1 MLVARFL
8 GTDWRVHPLFLVLL
22 VLLSL
27 SGYLPQAAVVVSVLF
42 LHELGHITAAWLH
55 ELSCARIDIF
65 PFGGVAEIAGID
77 VVRPEDDM
85 AVAVAGP
92 LGNLLL
98 VALATLLQD
107 WRIWNPALMDLFVGT
122 NLSMAVLNLLP
133 VLPLDG
139 GRVLRAGLARRV
151 GYRAGTAVL
160 ARAGRVSGWMLVLA
174 GLSLLYT
181 HRLDLDRLLWVGAV
195 NAAGLGVFLI
205 LGARREEVV
214 ALATPWLAMISRWR
228 LLQKNRLVPV
238 CVLAGDQDLPVA
250 SVVRHL
256 RPGCIHKILVLDR
269 QGKQLGILS
278 EEDLLRGLESGAAT
292 PLGRLVH

>member
-8 GTDWRVHPLFLVLL
+8 GTDWRIHPLFLALL
-22 VLLSL
+22 LLFSL

-65 PFGGVAEIAGID
+65 PFGGVAEITGID

-92 LGNLLL
+92 LANLLL
-98 VALATLLQD
+98 IALATLLQD
-107 WRIWNPALMDLFVGT
+107 WHLWNPGLMDLFVGA

-139 GRVLRAGLARRV
+139 GRVLRAGLARRL
-151 GYRAGTAVL
+151 GYRVGTAML
-160 ARAGRVSGWMLVLA
+160 ARAGRVAGWGLVLA
-174 GLSLLYT
+174 SLGILYG
-181 HRLDLDRLLWVGAV
+181 HRLGLGRLLLVGTINV
-195 NAAGLGVFLI
+195 AGLGVSLI

-238 CVLAGDQDLPVA
+238 CIMAGDQDLPVA
-250 SVVRHL
+250 LVVRHL

-278 EEDLLRGLESGAAT
+278 EEDLLRGLESGSAT
-292 PLGRLVH
+292 PLGRLVR